1 MYIKHT
7 KNLKKEQPMK
17 KGFTM
22 IELVFVIVILGI
34 LAGIAIPRLA
44 ATRDDASATKAA
56 MEIKDVI
63 TQVAAYYTI
72 NGKWATAAVTTAGQE
87 IIQTDNVDITT
98 ATVGTGLSNLSS
110 TLNTV
115 VGRKAN
121 AADQWY
127 KCISITPSNANGN
140 IVIASKADTSSYC
153 NTVRKVPAVDEW
165 IALGTGAGKGIII
178 GGSGIYK

>member
-1 MYIKHT
+1 
-7 KNLKKEQPMK
+7 MK

-72 NGKWATAAVTTAGQE
+72 NGKWAEAAVATTGQE
-87 IIQTDNVDITT
+87 MIKTDGVDITT
-98 ATVGTGLSNLSS
+98 ATKGTNLENLSS

-115 VGRKAN
+115 AGRAGDKWTA
-121 AADQWY
+121 
-127 KCISITPSNANGN
+127 CISITPSNANGN

-153 NTVRKVPAVDEW
+153 KAVVQVPAVKDW
-165 IALGTGAGKGIII
+165 IDLGTTGIII

>member
-72 NGKWATAAVTTAGQE
+72 NGKWAEAAVTTAGQE
-87 IIQTDNVDITT
+87 MINTNNQDIAAAATT
-98 ATVGTGLSNLSS
+98 PSKGLENLSA
-110 TLNTV
+110 TLNNV
-115 VGRKAN
+115 AGRAGDKWTA
-121 AADQWY
+121 
-127 KCISITPSNANGN
+127 CISITPTNTGGSILIGDKNAT
-140 IVIASKADTSSYC
+140 DSYC
-153 NTVRKVPAVDEW
+153 KTVAKVPAVEEW
-165 IALGTGAGKGIII
+165 IKMGGKQGIIV

>member
-1 MYIKHT
+1 
-7 KNLKKEQPMK
+7 MK

-72 NGKWATAAVTTAGQE
+72 KGQWATAAVTGTGADA
-87 IIQTDNVDITT
+87 IIKTDTVDITT
-98 ATVGTGLSNLSS
+98 STADAGTNKELQNLSA
-110 TLNTV
+110 TLNNV
-115 VGRKAN
+115 AGRAGDKWTA
-121 AADQWY
+121 
-127 KCISITPSNANGN
+127 CISITPNNANGN
-140 IVIASKADTSSYC
+140 IVIASKTNTTSYC
-153 NTVRKVPAVDEW
+153 KAVEQVPAVSEW
-165 IALGTGAGKGIII
+165 IELGKTTGIAV
-178 GGSGIYK
+178 GGSGIYPTK

>member
-1 MYIKHT
+1 
-7 KNLKKEQPMK
+7 
-17 KGFTM
+17 M

-72 NGKWATAAVTTAGQE
+72 NGKWAKAEVTGTGANA
-87 IIQTDNVDITT
+87 IINTDGVDITT
-98 ATVGTGLSNLSS
+98 AATAQSKGLENLSS
-110 TLNTV
+110 TLNAV
-115 VGRKAN
+115 AGRDGDKWDA
-121 AADQWY
+121 
-127 KCISITPSNANGN
+127 CISITPNNTDGN
-140 IVIASKADTSSYC
+140 IVIAAKADATSYC
-153 NTVRKVPAVDEW
+153 NTVRLVPAVKDW
-165 IALGTGAGKGIII
+165 IELGKTTGIII

>member
-1 MYIKHT
+1 
-7 KNLKKEQPMK
+7 
-17 KGFTM
+17 M

-72 NGKWATAAVTTAGQE
+72 NGKWADTAVTGTGADAIINTSGQ
-87 IIQTDNVDITT
+87 DITT
-98 ATVGTGLSNLSS
+98 ATAGAGLSNLSS
-110 TLNTV
+110 TLNAV
-115 VGRKAN
+115 LGRTGN
-121 AADQWY
+121 APDQWDA
-127 KCISITPSNANGN
+127 CISITPNNTDGN
-140 IVIASKADTSSYC
+140 IVIAAKADATSYC
-153 NTVRKVPAVDEW
+153 NTVRLVPAVKDW
-165 IALGTGAGKGIII
+165 IELGKTTGIII

>member
-1 MYIKHT
+1 
-7 KNLKKEQPMK
+7 MK

-72 NGKWATAAVTTAGQE
+72 NGKWATAEETTVGKE
-87 IIQTDNVDITT
+87 IIKTDGVDITT
-98 ATVGTGLSNLSS
+98 TTQGKNLENLSA

-115 VGRKAN
+115 VGRTGDK
-121 AADQWY
+121 WTT
-127 KCISITPSNANGN
+127 CISIMPTNTGGSILIGDKNAT
-140 IVIASKADTSSYC
+140 DSYC
-153 NTVRKVPAVDEW
+153 KTVVKVPAVDDW
-165 IALGTGAGKGIII
+165 IKMGDKQGLII

>member
-1 MYIKHT
+1 
-7 KNLKKEQPMK
+7 MK

-72 NGKWATAAVTTAGQE
+72 NGKWAEAAVSTAGQE
-87 IIQTDNVDITT
+87 MINTNNQDIAAAAT
-98 ATVGTGLSNLSS
+98 AQSKALENLSA
-110 TLNTV
+110 TLNNV
-115 VGRKAN
+115 AGRAGDKWTA
-121 AADQWY
+121 
-127 KCISITPSNANGN
+127 CISITPNNANGN
-140 IVIASKADTSSYC
+140 IVIASKTNTTSYC
-153 NTVRKVPAVDEW
+153 KAVEQVPAVSEW
-165 IALGTGAGKGIII
+165 IELGKTTGIAV
-178 GGSGIYK
+178 GGSGIYPTK

>member
-1 MYIKHT
+1 
-7 KNLKKEQPMK
+7 
-17 KGFTM
+17 M

-72 NGKWATAAVTTAGQE
+72 NGKWAEAAVTGTGADAIINTSGQ
-87 IIQTDNVDITT
+87 DITT
-98 ATVGTGLSNLSS
+98 ATAGAGLSNLSS
-110 TLNTV
+110 TLNAV
-115 VGRKAN
+115 LGRTGN
-121 AADQWY
+121 APDQWDA
-127 KCISITPSNANGN
+127 CISITPNNTNGN
-140 IVIASKADTSSYC
+140 IVIASKAAETSSYC
-153 NTVRKVPAVDEW
+153 NTVRLVPAVKDW
-165 IALGTGAGKGIII
+165 IELGKTTGIII

>member
-1 MYIKHT
+1 
-7 KNLKKEQPMK
+7 MK

-72 NGKWATAAVTTAGQE
+72 KGQWATTA
-87 IIQTDNVDITT
+87 D
-98 ATVGTGLSNLSS
+98 ATVGQEMINTNNQDIAAAATTSSKALENLSA
-110 TLNTV
+110 TLNNV
-115 VGRKAN
+115 AGRAGDKWTA
-121 AADQWY
+121 
-127 KCISITPSNANGN
+127 CISITPTNTGGSILIGDKNAT
-140 IVIASKADTSSYC
+140 DSYC
-153 NTVRKVPAVDEW
+153 KTVTKVPAVDEW
-165 IALGTGAGKGIII
+165 IKMGGKQGIIV

>member
-1 MYIKHT
+1 
-7 KNLKKEQPMK
+7 MK

-72 NGKWATAAVTTAGQE
+72 KGQWATAAVTGGE
-87 IIQTDNVDITT
+87 DKDKIINTHDQDIAAAATT
-98 ATVGTGLSNLSS
+98 PSKGLENLSA
-110 TLNTV
+110 TLNNV
-115 VGRKAN
+115 AGRAGDKWTA
-121 AADQWY
+121 
-127 KCISITPSNANGN
+127 CISITPTNTGGSILIGDKNAT
-140 IVIASKADTSSYC
+140 DSYC
-153 NTVRKVPAVDEW
+153 KTVAKVPAVEEW
-165 IALGTGAGKGIII
+165 IKMGGKQGIIV

>member
-1 MYIKHT
+1 
-7 KNLKKEQPMK
+7 MK

-72 NGKWATAAVTTAGQE
+72 NGKWAEAAVTGTGADAIINTSGQ
-87 IIQTDNVDITT
+87 DITG
-98 ATVGTGLSNLSS
+98 ATYSATDKGLSNLSS
-110 TLNTV
+110 TLNAV
-115 VGRKAN
+115 LGRTGN
-121 AADQWY
+121 APDQWDA
-127 KCISITPSNANGN
+127 CISITPNNTNGN
-140 IVIASKADTSSYC
+140 IVIAAKADATSYC
-153 NTVRKVPAVDEW
+153 NTVRLVPAVKDW
-165 IALGTGAGKGIII
+165 IELGKTTGIII

>member
-1 MYIKHT
+1 M
-7 KNLKKEQPMK
+7 

-72 NGKWATAAVTTAGQE
+72 NGKWAKAEVTGTGADA
-87 IIQTDNVDITT
+87 IINIDGVDITT
-98 ATVGTGLSNLSS
+98 AATAQSKGLENLSS
-110 TLNTV
+110 TLNAV
-115 VGRKAN
+115 AGRDGN
-121 AADQWY
+121 APDQWDA
-127 KCISITPSNANGN
+127 CISITPNNTNGN
-140 IVIASKADTSSYC
+140 IVIAAKADATSYC
-153 NTVRKVPAVDEW
+153 NTVRLVPAVKDW
-165 IALGTGAGKGIII
+165 IELGKTTGIII

>member
-72 NGKWATAAVTTAGQE
+72 NGKWAEAAETAAGKE
-87 IIQTDNVDITT
+87 MIKTDGVDITT
-98 ATVGTGLSNLSS
+98 TTKGTNLQNLSS

-115 VGRKAN
+115 VGRTGN

-127 KCISITPSNANGN
+127 KCISITPSNTDGK
-140 IVIASKADTSSYC
+140 IVIASKATETSSYC
-153 NTVRKVPAVDEW
+153 NTVRLVPAVKDW
-165 IALGTGAGKGIII
+165 IDLGTTGIII

>member
-1 MYIKHT
+1 
-7 KNLKKEQPMK
+7 MK

-72 NGKWATAAVTTAGQE
+72 KGQWATSAVTGTGTDA
-87 IIQTDNVDITT
+87 IIDTDGVDITT
-98 ATVGTGLSNLSS
+98 ATYSSTDKGLSNLSS

-115 VGRKAN
+115 LARTGN

-127 KCISITPSNANGN
+127 KCISIMPTNTGGSILIGDKNAT
-140 IVIASKADTSSYC
+140 DSYC
-153 NTVRKVPAVDEW
+153 KTVVKVPAVDDW
-165 IALGTGAGKGIII
+165 IKMGDKQGLII

>member
-1 MYIKHT
+1 
-7 KNLKKEQPMK
+7 MK

-87 IIQTDNVDITT
+87 IIQTDNVDITG

-115 VGRKAN
+115 LGRTGN
-121 AADQWY
+121 AADQWDA
-127 KCISITPSNANGN
+127 CISITPSNANGN
-140 IVIASKADTSSYC
+140 ISIASKAGDTSSYC
-153 NTVRKVPAVDEW
+153 NTVRLVPAVKDW
-165 IALGTGAGKGIII
+165 IALGTGAGNGIII

>member
-1 MYIKHT
+1 
-7 KNLKKEQPMK
+7 MK

-72 NGKWATAAVTTAGQE
+72 KGQWAETAKSGTGADA
-87 IIQTDNVDITT
+87 IIKTDTVDITT
-98 ATVGTGLSNLSS
+98 STADAGTNKELQNLSS

-153 NTVRKVPAVDEW
+153 KAVVQVPAVSEW
-165 IALGTGAGKGIII
+165 IELGRTTGIAV
-178 GGSGIYK
+178 GGSGIYPTK

>member
-1 MYIKHT
+1 
-7 KNLKKEQPMK
+7 
-17 KGFTM
+17 M

-72 NGKWATAAVTTAGQE
+72 NGKWAEAAVTEAGKE
-87 IIQTDNVDITT
+87 IIKTDGVDITT
-98 ATVGTGLSNLSS
+98 ATYSATDKGLSNLSS
-110 TLNTV
+110 TLNAV
-115 VGRKAN
+115 LGRDGN
-121 AADQWY
+121 APDQWDA
-127 KCISITPSNANGN
+127 CISITPNNTDGK
-140 IVIASKADTSSYC
+140 IVIAAKADATSYC
-153 NTVRKVPAVDEW
+153 NTVTKVPAVKDW
-165 IALGTGAGKGIII
+165 IELGKTTGIII